1 METNVPFI
9 NIEYIFT
16 KIYDFLIYVKNVIL
30 TGNLNVAAGT
40 SDYAGTFSH
49 ILQWVVTLFTFA
61 AVVFIIWAI
70 YIRVRIFEVDE
81 ILDGGYKAHFIK
93 PEVKQDRSNQR
104 WQTILNHFNSQNP
117 NDWRAAIIEADIMLD
132 EVVTSMGYTGEGLG
146 AKLTSIRIND
156 FPTLQS
162 AWEGHKMRNI
172 IAHEGANYNL
182 TERQKEITR
191 RHFEAVFRDRGVI

>member
-9 NIEYIFT
+9 NVEYIFT

-30 TGNLNVAAGT
+30 TGDIRSGDFGNI
-40 SDYAGTFSH
+40 FPW
-49 ILQWVVTLFTFA
+49 IVTLSTFLA
-61 AVVFIIWAI
+61 IALIIGMI
-70 YIRVRIFEVDE
+70 YTRIRIFEVDE
-81 ILDGGYKAHFIK
+81 ELDGSYKGHFIK
-93 PEVKQDRSNQR
+93 PEIKQDRSNLR
-104 WQTILNHFNSQNP
+104 WQTILSHFNSQNP
-117 NDWRAAIIEADIMLD
+117 NDWRAAIIEADIMLE
-132 EVVTSMGYTGEGLG
+132 EVVTSLGYTGEGLG

-191 RHFEAVFRDRGVI
+191 RHFEAVFRDAGVI

>member
-1 METNVPFI
+1 MDSNVPFI

-30 TGNLNVAAGT
+30 TGDFNAGAGT
-40 SDYAGTFSH
+40 TDYAGIFSH
-49 ILQWVVTLFTFA
+49 TLQWIVTIFTFA
-61 AVVFIIWAI
+61 FIVFIIWAI

-81 ILDGGYKAHFIK
+81 VLDGAYKGHFIK
-93 PEVKQDRSNQR
+93 PEVKTNQVNVR
-104 WQTILNHFNSQNP
+104 WQNILGHFNSQNP
-117 NDWRAAIIEADIMLD
+117 NDWRVAILEADVMLD
-132 EVVTSMGYTGEGLG
+132 EIVTSMGYTGEGLG

-172 IAHEGANYNL
+172 IAHDGASYSL
-182 TERQKEITR
+182 TDRQKEITR
-191 RHFEAVFRDRGVI
+191 RHFETVFRDLGII

>member
-1 METNVPFI
+1 MNTNVPFI

-30 TGNLNVAAGT
+30 TGNFNAGGGT
-40 SDYAGTFSH
+40 TDYAGTFAH
-49 ILQWVVTLFTFA
+49 LLQWIVTIFTFA
-61 AVVFIIWAI
+61 FIVFIIWAI
-70 YIRVRIFEVDE
+70 YVRIRIFEIDE
-81 ILDGGYKAHFIK
+81 VLDGVYKGHFIK
-93 PEVKQDRSNQR
+93 PETKTERVNMR
-104 WQTILNHFNSQNP
+104 WQNILSHFNSTNP
-117 NDWRAAIIEADIMLD
+117 NDWRAAIIDADAMLD
-132 EVVTSMGYTGEGLG
+132 EVVTSLGYTGEGLG
-146 AKLTSIRIND
+146 AKLTSIRLND

-191 RHFEAVFRDRGVI
+191 RHFESVFRDAGVI

>member
-16 KIYDFLIYVKNVIL
+16 KIYDFLIYIKNVIL
-30 TGNLNVAAGT
+30 TGSFNAGSGT
-40 SDYAGTFSH
+40 SDYAGSFGH
-49 ILQWVVTLFTFA
+49 ILALVVTILTFA
-61 AVVFIIWAI
+61 CIAFIIWGI
-70 YIRVRIFEVDE
+70 YVRIRIFEIDE
-81 ILDGGYKAHFIK
+81 ALDGEYKGHFIK
-93 PEVKQDRSNQR
+93 PETKLERVNMR
-104 WQTILNHFNSQNP
+104 WQNILSHFNSTNP
-117 NDWRAAIIEADIMLD
+117 NDWRAAIIDADAMLD
-132 EVVTSMGYTGEGLG
+132 EVVTSLGYTGEGLG

-162 AWEGHKMRNI
+162 AWEAHKMRNI

-191 RHFEAVFRDRGVI
+191 RYFETVFRDAGVI